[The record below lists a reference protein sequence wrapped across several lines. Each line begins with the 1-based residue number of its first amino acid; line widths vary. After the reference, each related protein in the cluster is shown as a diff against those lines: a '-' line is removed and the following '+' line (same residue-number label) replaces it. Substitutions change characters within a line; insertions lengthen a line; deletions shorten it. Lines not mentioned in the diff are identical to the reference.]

1 MAPIVPQIKLSEN
14 GPSVSRIIY
23 GTWHMTGVEQSNEHL
38 LSNAENILSRI
49 KACVDVGITTFDLS
63 DLYGFYQFERLFG
76 EALKLEPELKKQIQ
90 IITKTDI
97 VKPCEAI
104 PKCRIKHYNTSR
116 EYILQQVNRSLGM
129 LGVDHIDLLLLHRQ
143 DMLMDA
149 DEVAEAFK
157 QLHSEGKVLHF
168 GGSNFTIQ
176 HFKLLQSR
184 LPFKLVSNQFEFSPY
199 EMSALTDDRLDYF
212 QRKRLALMAY
222 SPLGSGK
229 LFASD
234 PTEQTRRLRS
244 TMEQIAADIG
254 ADVSIDQVCYAWIMM
269 HPANICPVIGTTSLN
284 RIITAAKSVEL
295 VLDRQQWTE
304 IWSASTGTQVP

>member
-1 MAPIVPQIKLSEN
+1 MSTIVPQIKLSEN

-23 GTWHMTGVEQSNEHL
+23 GTWHMTGVDQNNEHT
-38 LSNAENILSRI
+38 LSAPENILSRI
-49 KACVDVGITTFDLS
+49 KACLAAGITTFDLS
-63 DLYGFYQFERLFG
+63 DLYGFYQFEALFG
-76 EALKLEPELKKQIQ
+76 EALKLEPEIKDQIQ

-116 EYILQQVNRSLGM
+116 EYILQQVNRSLEM
-129 LGVDHIDLLLLHRQ
+129 LGVKHIDLLLLHRQ

-157 QLHSEGKVLHF
+157 LLHSEGKVLHF

-184 LPFKLVSNQFEFSPY
+184 LPFPLVSNQFEFSPY

-212 QRKRLALMAY
+212 QRKRIATMAY
-222 SPLGSGK
+222 SPLGSGR
-229 LFASD
+229 LFSKNPD
-234 PTEQTRRLRS
+234 EQTRRLRAIL
-244 TMEQIAADIG
+244 EQTAADLG
-254 ADVSIDQVCYAWIMM
+254 PDVTIDQVCYAWIMM
-269 HPANICPVIGTTSLN
+269 HPAKICPVIGTTSLD
-284 RIITAAKSVEL
+284 RILTAAKSVRL